1 MYTLRP
7 RFQFY
12 DEVLLELE
20 QETYMDEEDGLTRLY
35 DLEGARL
42 AQLDEDMKYELIEA
56 TWKAGIVDVEGG
68 YDTVAEGY
76 PIPEIYLNRV
86 KNLLQV
92 EHLEIAEGQ
101 TEAPSLPEESK

>member
-20 QETYMDEEDGLTRLY
+20 QEVYIDEEDGLTRPY

-56 TWKAGIVDVEGG
+56 TWKAGIEEVEGEWSPA
-68 YDTVAEGY
+68 AEGY
-76 PIPEIYLNRV
+76 PIPELYLNRI
-86 KNLLQV
+86 KNLL
-92 EHLEIAEGQ
+92 
-101 TEAPSLPEESK
+101 

>member
-56 TWKAGIVDVEGG
+56 TWKAGIEDAEYG
-68 YDTVAEGY
+68 TEPAEGY
-76 PIPEIYLNRV
+76 PIPETYLNRV

-92 EHLEIAEGQ
+92 EHIEIAEGQ